1 MATARLRIF
10 PRPEEDD
17 REETTPTPAIAV
29 RLLDL
34 YPLLAQAHRDNF
46 TWLDDFADDTVLVSR
61 DLYEVVRAFA
71 NYRPSA

>member
-10 PRPEEDD
+10 PRPDHDD
-17 REETTPTPAIAV
+17 RDQAPAPSVSV
-29 RLLDL
+29 RLIDL

-46 TWLDDFADDTVLVSR
+46 TWLDDFADDTVLVSS

>member
-17 REETTPTPAIAV
+17 RDESPAPSIAI
-29 RLLDL
+29 RLTDL

>member
-10 PRPEEDD
+10 PRPDEED
-17 REETTPTPAIAV
+17 REDAGTPSISV

-46 TWLDDFADDTVLVSR
+46 AWLDDFADDTVLVSR